1 MKARVIV
8 HLKHG
13 VLDPQGEAVKGA
25 LGRLGYDGVAG
36 VRIGKVVDVEIDE
49 RDTEKG
55 LEIVKKMADELLAN
69 PVIEKFDVEALP

>member
-8 HLKHG
+8 HLKSG

-25 LGRLGYDGVAG
+25 LGRLGYEGVEG

-49 RDTEKG
+49 SDEAKA